1 MRPRNSAE
9 PFPVIDSQLLLE
21 DLKAEVAKLEDD
33 LRAQCDVHADV
44 DASLKAQ
51 YETPGPRSARR

>member
-1 MRPRNSAE
+1 M
-9 PFPVIDSQLLLE
+9 IDSQLLLE